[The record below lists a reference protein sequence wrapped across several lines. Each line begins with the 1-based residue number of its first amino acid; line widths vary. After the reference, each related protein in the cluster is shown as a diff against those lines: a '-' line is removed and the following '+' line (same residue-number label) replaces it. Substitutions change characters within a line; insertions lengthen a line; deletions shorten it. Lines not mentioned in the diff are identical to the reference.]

1 MGDITDITFEH
12 TSHNL
17 PLKKCVSLLVAITTF
32 FAFVALQGSAY
43 QLAGCPCIW
52 QKRCESE
59 ESYICWSWLPALEHG
74 KIEENTAVFSA
85 VGEIRELE
93 ALSNMMFSPGFMA
106 TKV

>member
-59 ESYICWSWLPALEHG
+59 ESYIYMGLIVSLNNFDGFRWEM
-74 KIEENTAVFSA
+74 
-85 VGEIRELE
+85 VG
-93 ALSNMMFSPGFMA
+93 
-106 TKV
+106 VD